1 MIVLTLFTLQATE
14 LANKFK
20 ETFWS
25 QRMNEIETLQAKAK
39 AILENCEHWKSCQ
52 DGSYEMSL
60 HYAGYD
66 QVLKQIQELKAKSNV

>member
-1 MIVLTLFTLQATE
+1 
-14 LANKFK
+14 
-20 ETFWS
+20 
-25 QRMNEIETLQAKAK
+25 MNELETLQAKAK
-39 AILENCEHWKSCQ
+39 AILEKCEHWKSCQ

>member
-1 MIVLTLFTLQATE
+1 MTE
-14 LANKFK
+14 LEA
-20 ETFWS
+20 
-25 QRMNEIETLQAKAK
+25 LQAKVK
-39 AILENCEHWKSCQ
+39 TILESCEHWKSCQ